1 VTASAYLVAWLQA
14 FAFTEIVE
22 APIYRAALRV
32 PWWKALVAS
41 AITHPFV
48 WFFFPWLG
56 GAVGFGWYP
65 QAAISEIFAW
75 LVEAAFFV
83 RAARVPPKRALFWS
97 FVANA
102 ASVALGLTSRA
113 LFGVP

>member
-1 VTASAYLVAWLQA
+1 VITSVYVVAWLKA

-32 PWWKALVAS
+32 TWWKALLAS

-48 WFFFPWLG
+48 WFFFPWL
-56 GAVGFGWYP
+56 
-65 QAAISEIFAW
+65 ELFAW
-75 LVEAAFFV
+75 LVEALFFR
-83 RAARVPPKRALFWS
+83 RAARVAWKRALLWS

-102 ASVALGLTSRA
+102 ASVVLGLTSRA
-113 LFGVP
+113 LFGTP